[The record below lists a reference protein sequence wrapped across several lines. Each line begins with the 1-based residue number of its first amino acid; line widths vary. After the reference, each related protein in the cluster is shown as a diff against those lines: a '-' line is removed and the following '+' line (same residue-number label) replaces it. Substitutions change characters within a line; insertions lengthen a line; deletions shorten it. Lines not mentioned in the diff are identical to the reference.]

1 MSTLANERVAWFNGK
16 IVPEHEVLIPL
27 RDSIWLYGDGAFD
40 MTRSFG
46 GKPFKLKEHMERF
59 YRSLKYLRID
69 PGMNAEKMI
78 AISEDVFERTR
89 HLLGPDEDYWIG
101 QRVSRGV
108 KDVPGD
114 NLDYHGPNIV
124 VECMPLPFASVREL
138 FIEGIKVM
146 VPSHRR
152 TPPES
157 LTPRAKTHNY
167 LNLIVANQEIH
178 AIDPSHGRFCS
189 MSTAISARA
198 SAPASSSSG
207 TGKSRPHAK
216 STVLP
221 GVSRQTAIDL
231 AREARLTVTE
241 ADLDLYDAYNADEI
255 FITSTSLCLCPAVSV
270 NGVHVGPAGQVWGPI
285 TKKLVDAYIR
295 FVNFDFVAQYCVL
308 NLPRRAGGSAA
319 VRPARGQKDRL
330 AKELA
335 VRCFADYLASWL
347 RAPRDPDRQSC
358 LPAIAWSEKDCDVW

>member
-1 MSTLANERVAWFNGK
+1 MSALANERVAWFNGK
-16 IVPEHEVLIPL
+16 IVPEHEVRIPF
-27 RDSIWLYGDGAFD
+27 RDSSWLYGDGAFD

-69 PGMNAEKMI
+69 PGMSAEKMI
-78 AISEDVFERTR
+78 AVSEDVFERNR

-114 NLDYHGPNIV
+114 NLDYHGPNVV
-124 VECMPLPFASVREL
+124 VECMPLPFRQRARL

-178 AIDPSHGRFCS
+178 AVDPSAWAILLDANGNLCEGLGSNVFVVRHGEIFTPRE
-189 MSTAISARA
+189 
-198 SAPASSSSG
+198 
-207 TGKSRPHAK
+207 KY
-216 STVLP
+216 VLP

-231 AREARLTVTE
+231 AHEARLTVTE

-295 FVNFDFVAQYCVL
+295 FVNFDFVAQYL
-308 NLPRRAGGSAA
+308 
-319 VRPARGQKDRL
+319 KFFD
-330 AKELA
+330 
-335 VRCFADYLASWL
+335 
-347 RAPRDPDRQSC
+347 
-358 LPAIAWSEKDCDVW
+358 EKVSSTPF

>member
-16 IVPEHEVLIPL
+16 IVPEHEVRIPF
-27 RDSIWLYGDGAFD
+27 RDSSWLYGDGAFD

-69 PGMNAEKMI
+69 PGMSAEKMI
-78 AISEDVFERTR
+78 AVSEDVFERNR

-114 NLDYHGPNIV
+114 NLDYHGPNVV
-124 VECMPLPFASVREL
+124 VECMPLPFRQRARL

-178 AIDPSHGRFCS
+178 AIDPSAWAILLDANGNLCEGLGSNIFVRQARRNLHPTRKVCATRRVAADGNRSGARSKANGEGGR
-189 MSTAISARA
+189 
-198 SAPASSSSG
+198 
-207 TGKSRPHAK
+207 SRPLRRVQCRGDIHHFDL
-216 STVLP
+216 SVLVP
-221 GVSRQTAIDL
+221 GGVGERG
-231 AREARLTVTE
+231 AR
-241 ADLDLYDAYNADEI
+241 
-255 FITSTSLCLCPAVSV
+255 
-270 NGVHVGPAGQVWGPI
+270 G
-285 TKKLVDAYIR
+285 
-295 FVNFDFVAQYCVL
+295 
-308 NLPRRAGGSAA
+308 AGGSG
-319 VRPARGQKDRL
+319 VG
-330 AKELA
+330 
-335 VRCFADYLASWL
+335 ADYQET
-347 RAPRDPDRQSC
+347 RGC
-358 LPAIAWSEKDCDVW
+358 LYPLC

>member
-16 IVPEHEVLIPL
+16 IAPEHEVRIPF
-27 RDSIWLYGDGAFD
+27 RDSSWLYGDGAFD

-69 PGMNAEKMI
+69 PGVSAEKMI
-78 AISEDVFERTR
+78 AISEDVFERNR

-114 NLDYHGPNIV
+114 NLDYHGPNVV
-124 VECMPLPFASVREL
+124 VECMPLPFRQRARL

-178 AIDPSHGRFCS
+178 AIDPSAWAILLDTNGNLCEGLGSNIFVVKHGEIFTPRE
-189 MSTAISARA
+189 
-198 SAPASSSSG
+198 
-207 TGKSRPHAK
+207 KY
-216 STVLP
+216 VLP

-231 AREARLTVTE
+231 AHEARLTVTE

-295 FVNFDFVAQYCVL
+295 FVNFDFVAQYL
-308 NLPRRAGGSAA
+308 KFFN
-319 VRPARGQKDRL
+319 
-330 AKELA
+330 
-335 VRCFADYLASWL
+335 
-347 RAPRDPDRQSC
+347 
-358 LPAIAWSEKDCDVW
+358 EKVSSTPF